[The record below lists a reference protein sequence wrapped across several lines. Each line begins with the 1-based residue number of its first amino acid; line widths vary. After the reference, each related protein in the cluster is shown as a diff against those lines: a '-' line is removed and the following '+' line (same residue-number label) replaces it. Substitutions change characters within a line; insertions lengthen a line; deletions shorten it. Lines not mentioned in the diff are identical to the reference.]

1 VQTDITSKGLRDSEE
16 DRGEPQRFK
25 LLCHVIGV
33 TDTQAITC
41 RKSEQTLRRSKYLNY
56 LISKTSMVSN
66 SHKFFLGKN
75 GMGLASLMKR
85 LGRYGPGVVAVVCVE
100 CFFEGYRA
108 KPLTV
113 LCRHA
118 PKGRPPHP
126 PPRSPP
132 PRIPRPGGLPW
143 TAHRYWPGIIGPTWS
158 FAMGRR
164 FRDPK
169 PILPLCLSQTSSRA
183 LPFLR
188 HAREGL
194 YKDSCEFVD
203 YKLPLP
209 FVSDKSKHHF
219 VLYKLVSISAQ
230 VRVYDRHGGVGLWS
244 GSVTNTQASA

>member
-1 VQTDITSKGLRDSEE
+1 
-16 DRGEPQRFK
+16 
-25 LLCHVIGV
+25 
-33 TDTQAITC
+33 
-41 RKSEQTLRRSKYLNY
+41 
-56 LISKTSMVSN
+56 MVSN

-100 CFFEGYRA
+100 CFFDGYRA

-164 FRDPK
+164 FRDPSQQRQSHH
-169 PILPLCLSQTSSRA
+169 LTTLRFLDRMNQSYGRSLSLFIPKMAMVERKRTETR
-183 LPFLR
+183 
-188 HAREGL
+188 
-194 YKDSCEFVD
+194 K
-203 YKLPLP
+203 
-209 FVSDKSKHHF
+209 
-219 VLYKLVSISAQ
+219 
-230 VRVYDRHGGVGLWS
+230 
-244 GSVTNTQASA
+244 